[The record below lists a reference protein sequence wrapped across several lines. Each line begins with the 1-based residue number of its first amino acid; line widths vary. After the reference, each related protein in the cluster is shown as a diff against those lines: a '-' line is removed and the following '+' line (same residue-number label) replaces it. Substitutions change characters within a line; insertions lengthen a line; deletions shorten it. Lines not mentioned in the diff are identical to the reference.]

1 MYAHMT
7 CISVIL
13 LAVCYKYGTMLECST
28 PVSVLVLR
36 SGIRA
41 SLVCAILFVMQIF
54 FLKREKVRFLN
65 SLGE

>member
-7 CISVIL
+7 CISVML
-13 LAVCYKYGTMLECST
+13 LALSVCYKYGTMLEYST

-36 SGIRA
+36 SGICA

-54 FLKREKVRFLN
+54 FFKKRESALP
-65 SLGE
+65 